1 MNQPFDL
8 LKLWYAKSKEYPH
21 GKIHVAGVASQVDF
35 FTQPV
40 LQFNPLCGA
49 QIYGLELVARVQSKD
64 EILKKATCKK
74 CRGRFDGTL
83 SKQNGRNAS
92 GQKNHPW
99 NVERYGKLARG
110 SNESGD

>member
-1 MNQPFDL
+1 MIPSFDI
-8 LKLWYAKSKEYPH
+8 LKLWYAKSSEYPH
-21 GKIHVAGVASQVDF
+21 GKIHVAQAASQGDF

-49 QIYGLELVARVQSKD
+49 QIYGLELVARVQTKE

-83 SKQNGRNAS
+83 SQQNGRNAS

-99 NVERYGKLARG
+99 NSERYGRKFSGG
-110 SNESGD
+110 SESGS